1 MEAILNIS
9 APVAFHFNGFG
20 DRLLALP
27 AIRALAAMF
36 PNQLKVICG
45 TGDRS
50 TYYLDLPLHDVCE
63 IEYTRTGVGWEFDAS
78 LLATTLES
86 CDLLVS
92 FNTWYS
98 ESVNELMGILRPANS
113 IGFYRNFNHAV
124 TFEQNRHVAD
134 VMFGLPRLL
143 NPELRLEDF
152 CYPLLLP
159 EEDLNFARSL
169 RSTIPESS
177 HLLVVHN
184 ETLAAKVWSDEKLI
198 FVLDEFLSRHPTY
211 VVFVLDQTERPL
223 NVGKQGARIKQLTE
237 DRAISAYYAVVACAD
252 LFLGVDS
259 CFLHAADLFRVP
271 GIGLFGPT
279 KHEVYGFRLG
289 PHRHVCTNGSMDNIN
304 ESQVLE
310 ALEEIAPSY

>member
-1 MEAILNIS
+1 METLRNSS

-36 PNQLKVICG
+36 PNQLKMICG
-45 TGDRS
+45 IGDRS
-50 TYYLDLPLHDVCE
+50 TYYLDLPLRDVCE
-63 IEYTRTGVGWEFDAS
+63 VEYTRTDKGWGFDAS
-78 LLATTLES
+78 LVATIIES

-98 ESVNELMGILRPANS
+98 ESVDELLGILQPANS
-113 IGFYRNFNHAV
+113 IGFYRNFNHV
-124 TFEQNRHVAD
+124 VPFEQNKHVAD
-134 VMFGLPRLL
+134 MMFRLPHLL
-143 NPELRLEDF
+143 NPELKLEDF
-152 CYPLLLP
+152 SYPLLLP
-159 EEDLNFARSL
+159 EEDLTFAKSL
-169 RSTIPESS
+169 RSTIAEFC
-177 HLLVVHN
+177 HLLLIHN

-223 NVGKQGARIKQLTE
+223 NVGKQGARIKQLSD
-237 DRAISAYYAVVACAD
+237 DRAISAYYAVVAYAD

-271 GIGLFGPT
+271 GVGLFGPT
-279 KHEVYGFRLG
+279 NHEVYGFRLG
-289 PHRHVCTNGSMDNIN
+289 PHRHVCANGPMDDIR

-310 ALEEIAPSY
+310 ALEEIAPA